1 MKRVLIAGAAAAVL
15 VAIAGVGGYVY
26 FFSNVRSSPSSL
38 ALSASPTDSPTAS
51 GGTSDLSGMWVV
63 KSGSPARYRVKE
75 PFAGQTAKHDAVAPN
90 SSGRGDITAPGAPA
104 RY

>member
-1 MKRVLIAGAAAAVL
+1 MKRVLTAGAAAAVL

-51 GGTSDLSGMWVV
+51 GGASDPSGKWVV
-63 KSGSPARYRVKE
+63 TTGPQAAHPATELR
-75 PFAGQTAKHDAVAPN
+75 AGQAA
-90 SSGRGDITAPGAPA
+90 RGPAGARTPGGAGA
-104 RY
+104 GSRSRESC

>member
-38 ALSASPTDSPTAS
+38 ALSASPTDRPTAS
-51 GGTSDLSGMWVV
+51 GGTSDLSGMWGVTSCSQRRHQG
-63 KSGSPARYRVKE
+63 KALLACR
-75 PFAGQTAKHDAVAPN
+75 TAQHDADAQT
-90 SSGRGDITAPGAPA
+90 SHGRGALNVS
-104 RY
+104 